1 MAAADKS
8 VMSTC
13 DALGARS
20 HASTRCA
27 IRINWSARRCRLPG
41 RTDAA
46 TGLRIIDAIVIHPA
60 QHPQE
65 RRFHLF
71 DLLQR
76 ERGLVQL
83 AGVDLRADD
92 VIDRLLDLLRRQV
105 FE

>member
-1 MAAADKS
+1 MASADKS

-27 IRINWSARRCRLPG
+27 IRINWSARGCRLPG

-46 TGLRIIDAIVIHPA
+46 TGLRIIDAIVVHPA
-60 QHPQE
+60 QHHEE
-65 RRFHLF
+65 RRLHLLH
-71 DLLQR
+71 LLQR

-83 AGVDLRADD
+83 AGVDLRSEE
-92 VIDRLLDLLRRQV
+92 RRV
-105 FE
+105 GKECRSA